1 MTNPTSTAVRPSTP
15 NIVRPGYQLLYVLA
29 GAAVAGVLIAY
40 ALTASVAD
48 VTVPGIR
55 TPGTAVEV
63 GLPLTRAIL
72 DLASVVTV
80 GMSLLPKLLGEQ
92 TRRTLP
98 VLAHARLI
106 AVVGSAVWL
115 VAALVELA
123 LEEADTNPI
132 QPVTLGTIGD
142 YIRTIGSGQALVVVA
157 CVALLYL
164 VIGVL
169 AVRRGEDVPVELRI
183 TVALFGLLPLS
194 VTGHVSAASQNLR
207 DVGLVAIELHVV
219 AAVCWLAG
227 LLAVMML
234 VATDRTL
241 LAEGLPRF
249 SRLATFC
256 VFLTAGTGLFNGW
269 YELAST
275 PGVQWYTALFT
286 TGYGW
291 ILIGKLVCAGGAG
304 LLGGYTRFRLLP
316 AILERRRTPVLL
328 WATMEIGVLALAF
341 GLAAVLVRSP
351 VLPG

>member
-1 MTNPTSTAVRPSTP
+1 MTNPTATAVRPATP
-15 NIVRPGYQLLYVLA
+15 NVVRPGYQLLYVLV
-29 GAAVAGVLIAY
+29 GTAVAGVLIAY
-40 ALTASVAD
+40 ALTASVAN

-63 GLPLTRAIL
+63 GLPLTRMVL
-72 DLASVVTV
+72 DLAAVVTV
-80 GMSLLPKLLGEQ
+80 GMSFLPKLLGEQ
-92 TRRTLP
+92 TRRKLP

-106 AVVGSAVWL
+106 AVVSSAVWL
-115 VAALVELA
+115 VAALAELA

-132 QPVTLGTIGD
+132 EPVTFGTIGD

-157 CVALLYL
+157 CCALLYL

-183 TVALFGLLPLS
+183 TLAVFGLLPLS
-194 VTGHVSAASQNLR
+194 VTGHVSAATQNLR
-207 DVGLVAIELHVV
+207 DVGLIAIELHVV

-234 VATDRTL
+234 VAADRTL

-256 VFLTAGTGLFNGW
+256 VFVTAATGLFNGW

-275 PGVQWYTALFT
+275 PGVAWYTALFT

-291 ILIGKLVCAGGAG
+291 ILIGKLICAGGAG
-304 LLGGYTRFRLLP
+304 LLGAYTRFRLLP
-316 AILERRRTPVLL
+316 LIVERRTTPVLL
-328 WATMEIGVLALAF
+328 WATAEIGVLGLAF